1 MHPLER
7 AIRYYA
13 IGGINTVFGFGLYAL
28 LVWLGLNLYLAQLI
42 SYPIAVA
49 FNYFSYSW
57 GAFPGD
63 KRRPVAFIGAYL
75 YNYVQGLALLALIHH
90 FVANPYA
97 AGFIG
102 LLIGTAI
109 NYFVLRRFVF
119 RPHPTAEA
127 PPETPSDTAAL

>member
-7 AIRYYA
+7 AARYYFV
-13 IGGINTVFGFGLYAL
+13 GGINTVFGFGLYSA

-49 FNYFSYSW
+49 FNFFTYSRHV
-57 GAFPGD
+57 FPGEG
-63 KRRPVAFIGAYL
+63 RRPVAFVGAYV
-75 YNYVQGLALLALIHH
+75 YNYLQGLALLAIIHH
-90 FVANPYA
+90 FVANPYG

-119 RPHPTAEA
+119 RPHPPTEA
-127 PPETPSDTAAL
+127 PAPPDTASL